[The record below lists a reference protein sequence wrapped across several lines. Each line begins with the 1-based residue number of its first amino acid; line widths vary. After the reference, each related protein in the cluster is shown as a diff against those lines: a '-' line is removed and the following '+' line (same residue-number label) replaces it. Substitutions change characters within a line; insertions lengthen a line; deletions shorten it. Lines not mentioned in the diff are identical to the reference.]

1 MCVYVFIEL
10 QNTISKLNLK
20 IIAYILSI
28 IAVVYD
34 KVINSQKKKNKL
46 AKSSKICEMNDFIYF
61 SKNSKN

>member
-28 IAVVYD
+28 IAVVHD
-34 KVINSQKKKNKL
+34 KVVKKGKKL
-46 AKSSKICEMNDFIYF
+46 N
-61 SKNSKN
+61 